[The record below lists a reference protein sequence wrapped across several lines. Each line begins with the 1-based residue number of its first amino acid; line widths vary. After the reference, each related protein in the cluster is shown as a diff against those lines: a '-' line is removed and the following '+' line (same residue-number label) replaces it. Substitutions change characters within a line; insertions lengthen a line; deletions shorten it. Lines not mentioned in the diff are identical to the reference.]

1 MCGRGGELFIQISSK
16 SCIKCGL
23 LAARKKL
30 LQFSPAVLLPTLP
43 NFAHFAHLRPDKL
56 SKPVPHREDGGDSKS
71 KTLLF
76 NSDQAG
82 RQDSFY
88 HIHHAEH
95 CCRCGMPRFYQ
106 GGSAVAVQEG
116 ILTWLGCTAVLEDI
130 LTWEKHSQAFQE
142 DKGKSQL
149 AIWVTWLDGFR
160 PAFFLLVFVTGLQRW
175 QQLFIK
181 QKTRGWIHKISKVT
195 MPD

>member
-1 MCGRGGELFIQISSK
+1 MCLSVWTWGRTFYPDFVQVMHQVR
-16 SCIKCGL
+16 
-23 LAARKKL
+23 AARKKL
-30 LQFSPAVLLPTLP
+30 LQFSPALLLPTLP

-82 RQDSFY
+82 RQDPFY

-95 CCRCGMPRFYQ
+95 CCRCGMLRFYQ
-106 GGSAVAVQEG
+106 GWLCCRCPGRHSNLAGVYCCPIEG
-116 ILTWLGCTAVLEDI
+116 I

-160 PAFFLLVFVTGLQRW
+160 PAFFLLSLNCRDGNSCLPAVDFT
-175 QQLFIK
+175 
-181 QKTRGWIHKISKVT
+181 KTRVWLS
-195 MPD
+195 